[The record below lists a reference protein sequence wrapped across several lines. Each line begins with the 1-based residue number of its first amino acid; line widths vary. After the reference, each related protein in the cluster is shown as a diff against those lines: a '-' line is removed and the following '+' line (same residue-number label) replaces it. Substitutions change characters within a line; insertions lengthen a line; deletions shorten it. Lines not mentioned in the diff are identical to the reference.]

1 MLTAPSVADTECDF
15 DSALLA
21 TTCWLELSSG
31 ERITL
36 PVARWRSAP
45 ERGDEAMIRRCT
57 GPTLDVGCGPGR
69 LTSALTTRGVSALGV
84 DVSPVAVRLTRSRG
98 ATALRRNVFDS
109 VPGTGR
115 WRHVLLADGNIG
127 IGGDPARLLCR
138 VGELLA
144 PGGTALV
151 EVDPPGSRVCN
162 GQVRVNGAGRWF
174 AWAWLGAD
182 GVAATAA
189 EAGLRLTWLAACG
202 GRWFAE
208 LERP

>member
-1 MLTAPSVADTECDF
+1 MLATRDSGAVF
-15 DSALLA
+15 DPALLGGQ
-21 TTCWLELSSG
+21 CWLELSTG

-36 PVARWRSAP
+36 PVQRWRSVP
-45 ERGDEAMIRRCT
+45 ERGDQVMIGRCA

-69 LTSALTTRGVSALGV
+69 LTSALTARGVAALGV

-98 ATALRRNVFDS
+98 AAALRRDVFGP

-127 IGGDPARLLCR
+127 IGGDPHRLLR
-138 VGELLA
+138 RTRELVA
-144 PGGTALV
+144 PGGTVLV
-151 EVDPPGSRVCN
+151 EVDPPGSGAQC
-162 GQVRVNGAGRWF
+162 GQVRINGVGRWF

-182 GVAATAA
+182 GVGGVAA
-189 EAGLRLTWLAACG
+189 EAGLRLGWLAVCG